1 MEFRSVATFWR
12 LRMLPRWS
20 RAPALGPDPV
30 PGHDLSPEIRKI
42 QETVV
47 GMYSE
52 HPWPLDRDT
61 DEEMGWRLK
70 CLGVSPDDYRG
81 KRVLDMGCGTG
92 EYALWYAMNGAT
104 HVTGIDLADS
114 SLAIARQRQEKSR
127 LRNAEFLKA
136 DLLDCPFPDD
146 HFDYSY
152 SVGVLHHTGDPFR
165 GFEHL
170 VRVTKAGGIV
180 IVSLYNAY
188 SRRVLRTKQ
197 TLCKILGGDDID
209 KRVMWGEKLFGG
221 TLRKLDKRYHGVNTK
236 QIAYD
241 IFGFPHE
248 SLHTANEVLRW
259 FDRTNVEY
267 RGAFAPLRF
276 ADYLYAFSQPEYS
289 RFRATFDG
297 FPMMRLVADGMFA
310 IARKLGSDGEQM
322 RAFPRPSGMACRF
335 WQATWIVFGLRFN
348 CFTIAGVKKG

>member
-1 MEFRSVATFWR
+1 MAT
-12 LRMLPRWS
+12 S
-20 RAPALGPDPV
+20 
-30 PGHDLSPEIRKI
+30 LSPEIRQI

-52 HPWPLDRDT
+52 HPWPLNRET

-81 KRVLDMGCGTG
+81 RRVLDMGCGTG
-92 EYALWYAMNGAT
+92 EYALWYAMNGAAA
-104 HVTGIDLADS
+104 VTAIDLADG
-114 SLAIARQRQEKSR
+114 SLAIARRRQRESDV
-127 LRNAEFLKA
+127 RNVEFVKM
-136 DLLDCPFPDD
+136 DLLNCSLPDD

-170 VRVTKAGGIV
+170 VRVTRPGGVIV
-180 IVSLYNAY
+180 VSLYNAY

-197 TLCKILGGDDID
+197 TLCRMLGRDDIE
-209 KRVMWGEKLFGG
+209 KRVLWGERLFGR
-221 TLRKLDKRYHGVNTK
+221 TLRKLDRRYHGLNTK

-248 SLHTANEVLRW
+248 SLHTANEVLDW
-259 FDRTNVEY
+259 FDRTNVRY
-267 RGAFAPLRF
+267 KGAFAPLRF
-276 ADYLYAFSQPEYS
+276 ADYLYAFSQPEYT
-289 RFRATFDG
+289 RVRATLDG
-297 FPMMRLVADGMFA
+297 FLMMRLVADGMFGLA
-310 IARKLGSDGEQM
+310 KRFGRGDEQI
-322 RAFPRPSGMACRF
+322 RVFPRPSPMNTRF

-348 CFTIAGVKKG
+348 CFTIAGVKQG

>member
-1 MEFRSVATFWR
+1 MAT
-12 LRMLPRWS
+12 S
-20 RAPALGPDPV
+20 
-30 PGHDLSPEIRKI
+30 LSPDI
-42 QETVV
+42 QRIQKTVV

-52 HPWPLDRDT
+52 HPWPLNRET

-70 CLGVSPDDYRG
+70 CLGISPDEYRG
-81 KRVLDMGCGTG
+81 RRVLDMGCGTG
-92 EYALWYAMNGAT
+92 EYALWYAMNGAA
-104 HVTGIDLADS
+104 HVTGIDLADG
-114 SLAIARQRQEKSR
+114 SLAVARQRQRDFR
-127 LRNAEFLKA
+127 LRNVEFVKM
-136 DLLDCPFPDD
+136 DLLNCSLPDD

-170 VRVTKAGGIV
+170 VRVTRPGGVI

-197 TLCKILGGDDID
+197 TLCRMLGGDDIER
-209 KRVMWGEKLFGG
+209 RVAGGEKLFGR
-221 TLRKLDKRYHGVNTK
+221 TLRKLDKRYHGLNTK

-248 SLHTANEVLRW
+248 SLHTANEVLGW
-259 FDRTNVEY
+259 FDRMNVRY

-289 RFRATFDG
+289 RFRATLDG
-297 FPMMRLVADGMFA
+297 FPMMRLVADSMFGLA
-310 IARKLGSDGEQM
+310 QRFGRSDEQI
-322 RAFPRPSGMACRF
+322 RVFPRPSRMGARF
-335 WQATWIVFGLRFN
+335 WQATWIAFGLRFN
-348 CFTIAGVKKG
+348 CFTISGVKNG

>member
-1 MEFRSVATFWR
+1 MAT
-12 LRMLPRWS
+12 S
-20 RAPALGPDPV
+20 
-30 PGHDLSPEIRKI
+30 LSPEIRKI

-52 HPWPLDRDT
+52 HPWPLNRET

-81 KRVLDMGCGTG
+81 RRVLDMGCGTG
-92 EYALWYAMNGAT
+92 EYALWYAMNGAAA
-104 HVTGIDLADS
+104 VTAIDLADG
-114 SLAIARQRQEKSR
+114 SLAIARRRQRESDV
-127 LRNAEFLKA
+127 RNVEFVKM
-136 DLLDCPFPDD
+136 DLLNCSLPDD

-170 VRVTKAGGIV
+170 VRVTRPGGVIV
-180 IVSLYNAY
+180 VSLYNAY

-197 TLCKILGGDDID
+197 TLCRMLGRDDIE
-209 KRVMWGEKLFGG
+209 KRVLWGERLFGR
-221 TLRKLDKRYHGVNTK
+221 TLRKLDRRYHGLNTK

-248 SLHTANEVLRW
+248 SLHTANEVLDW
-259 FDRTNVEY
+259 FDRTNVRY
-267 RGAFAPLRF
+267 KGAFAPLRF
-276 ADYLYAFSQPEYS
+276 ADYLYAFSQPEYT
-289 RFRATFDG
+289 RFRATLDG
-297 FPMMRLVADGMFA
+297 FLMMRLVADGMFGLA
-310 IARKLGSDGEQM
+310 KRFGRGDEQI
-322 RAFPRPSGMACRF
+322 RVFPRPSPMNTRF

-348 CFTIAGVKKG
+348 CFTIAGVKQG